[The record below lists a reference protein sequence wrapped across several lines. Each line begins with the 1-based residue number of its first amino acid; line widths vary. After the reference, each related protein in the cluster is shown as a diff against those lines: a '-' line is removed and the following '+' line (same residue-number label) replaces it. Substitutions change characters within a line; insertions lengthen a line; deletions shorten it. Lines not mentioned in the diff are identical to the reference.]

1 MYCPKCG
8 KQSPDEATV
17 CKECGLKFGP
27 VSAEP
32 VFDPTINAYRQPLF
46 TPATV
51 PGKGLG
57 IASMIIGILSV
68 VAFLTLYI
76 AAAFAVIGLALGI
89 YSKSKSNKLN
99 LPNGTATAGIACS
112 AVCLG
117 IELTILLIAVIAGAF
132 YF

>member
-27 VSAEP
+27 VSVEP
-32 VFDPTINAYRQPLF
+32 VFDPTINAYRQQIF

-51 PGKGLG
+51 PGKGVG

-68 VAFLTLYI
+68 VFFLTAYI
-76 AAAFAVIGLALGI
+76 AGAFAVVGLALGI
-89 YSKSKSNKLN
+89 YSKSKSGKLG
-99 LPNGTATAGIACS
+99 LPNGSATAGIACS

-117 IELTILLIAVIAGAF
+117 IELTIMIIALIAGGL